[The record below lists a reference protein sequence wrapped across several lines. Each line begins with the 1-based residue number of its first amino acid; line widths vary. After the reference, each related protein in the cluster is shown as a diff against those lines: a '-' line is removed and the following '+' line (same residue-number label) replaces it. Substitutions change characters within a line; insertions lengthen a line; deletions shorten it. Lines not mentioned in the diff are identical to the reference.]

1 MKKRHPVPLRYQTG
15 GIDRQLAVAVTALI
29 VFGVVMVFNTSI
41 VDAARTFGD
50 QFYFGKRQLLWA
62 GIGFSG
68 MLVLSRIPYQL
79 LAKLALPFFLLT
91 TVLLILALIPG
102 FGASALGA
110 TRRINIGPFG
120 FQPAELAKL
129 SMVVFLAT
137 ILSKRKHPSYLLV
150 SVALVLLL
158 VILEPDLGTTGI
170 IGAIAILVYFASGAP
185 VWHFILLI
193 PVALVG
199 VATLALSSSYR
210 KERVLTFFNPNID
223 PLGTSYHIRQI
234 LIALGSGGIFG
245 VGLGQSRQKYLFLP
259 EPMTDSIFA
268 IIGEELG
275 LLGTVGV
282 LGVFVFLTW
291 RGFLIAR
298 RTPDPFGRLLAAGI
312 TSWIGVQAFVN
323 LAAMVALLPL
333 TGVPLPFVS
342 YGGSS
347 LVVGL
352 LGIGILLNI
361 SRQKRS
367 LTSYQRNET

>member
-62 GIGFSG
+62 GIGFLG
-68 MLVLSRIPYQL
+68 MIVLSKTPYPL
-79 LAKLALPFFLLT
+79 FAKLALPFFLLT

-137 ILSKRKHPSYLLV
+137 ILSKRKHPAYFLI

-185 VWHFILLI
+185 IWHFILLI
-193 PVALVG
+193 PVALAG

-210 KERVLTFFNPNID
+210 KERVLTFFNPDID

-282 LGVFVFLTW
+282 LGVFVFLIW

-298 RTPDPFGRLLAAGI
+298 RTPDPFGRLLAVGI

-352 LGIGILLNI
+352 LGIGILLSI

-367 LTSYQRNET
+367 LTSYQRNEI

>member
-1 MKKRHPVPLRYQTG
+1 MRKRRSVLLRPQTR
-15 GIDRQLAVAVTALI
+15 GIDKQLALAVILLV

-62 GIGFSG
+62 GIGFLG
-68 MLVLSRIPYQL
+68 MIVLSRIPYRL
-79 LAKLALPFFLLT
+79 FAKVALPFFLAT
-91 TVLLILALIPG
+91 TVLLILALVPG
-102 FGASALGA
+102 LGVSASGASRWVNA
-110 TRRINIGPFG
+110 GPIG
-120 FQPAELAKL
+120 FQPAEIAKFSLA
-129 SMVVFLAT
+129 MFLAT
-137 ILSKRKHPSYLLV
+137 ILSKKRHPAYFLI
-150 SVALVLLL
+150 SVGLVLLL

-170 IGAIAILVYFASGAP
+170 IGATALLMYFASGAP
-185 VWHFILLI
+185 IWHFFLLI
-193 PVALVG
+193 PVAMAS

-210 KERVLTFFNPNID
+210 KERILTFLNPNTD

-282 LGVFVFLTW
+282 LAVFVFLIW
-291 RGFLIAR
+291 KGFLIAR
-298 RTPDPFGRLLAAGI
+298 RTPDSFGRLLAVGI
-312 TSWIGVQAFVN
+312 TSWMGVQAFVN

-333 TGVPLPFVS
+333 TGVPLPFIS

-347 LVVGL
+347 LIVAMLATGV
-352 LGIGILLNI
+352 LLNI
-361 SRQKRS
+361 SRHQVKK
-367 LTSYQRNET
+367 

>member
-1 MKKRHPVPLRYQTG
+1 MKKRRPVPLRSQTK
-15 GIDRQLAVAVTALI
+15 GIDRQLALAVILLV
-29 VFGVVMVFNTSI
+29 VFGVIMVFNTSI

-62 GIGFSG
+62 GIGFLG
-68 MLVLSRIPYQL
+68 MLALSRIPYQL
-79 LAKLALPFFLLT
+79 FAKLALPFFLVT
-91 TVLLILALIPG
+91 TAFLVAALLPG
-102 FGASALGA
+102 FGVSASGA
-110 TRRINIGPFG
+110 SRWINTGHIG
-120 FQPAELAKL
+120 FQPAELAKFSL
-129 SMVVFLAT
+129 AMFLAT
-137 ILSKRKHPSYLLV
+137 ILSKKRHPAYFLV
-150 SVALVLLL
+150 SVGVVLLL

-170 IGAIAILVYFASGAP
+170 IGATALLMYFASGAP
-185 VWHFILLI
+185 IWHFFLLI
-193 PVALVG
+193 PVALAS

-210 KERVLTFFNPNID
+210 RERVLTFFNPDTD

-282 LGVFVFLTW
+282 LVVFVFLIW

-298 RTPDPFGRLLAAGI
+298 RTPDPFGRLLAVGI
-312 TSWIGVQAFVN
+312 ISWIGVQAFVN

-333 TGVPLPFVS
+333 TGVPLPFIS

-347 LVVGL
+347 LIVAMLGVGV
-352 LGIGILLNI
+352 LLNI
-361 SRQKRS
+361 SR
-367 LTSYQRNET
+367 YQRSEA